1 MIGVV
6 AHEPPGEL
14 SGGESGGAVGALRPR
29 RPRVGRAAA
38 LLADACAPAP
48 DTAAAPI
55 GLVLFRL
62 CNNIVFAL
70 DNRNEWSYYWGGLD
84 RWFVIECCWWRW
96 WMVVVMGR
104 RPVFWGVWWF
114 SGGTYQFSGDCRKN
128 KIVHVE
134 NYGFTL
140 QFVSCE

>member
-1 MIGVV
+1 MLLTMEFRHYSEKKIQQFELTVIGVV

-29 RPRVGRAAA
+29 RPRFGRAAA

-62 CNNIVFAL
+62 CNNI
-70 DNRNEWSYYWGGLD
+70 
-84 RWFVIECCWWRW
+84 
-96 WMVVVMGR
+96 M
-104 RPVFWGVWWF
+104 
-114 SGGTYQFSGDCRKN
+114 
-128 KIVHVE
+128 
-134 NYGFTL
+134 FTL
-140 QFVSCE
+140 GNPQ